1 MCMRV
6 NVHACHGVL
15 VEVKGQFPR
24 VGPRLAGLHASG

>member
-15 VEVKGQFPR
+15 VEVKGQFSG
-24 VGPRLAGLHASG
+24 VGPRLAGLLASG